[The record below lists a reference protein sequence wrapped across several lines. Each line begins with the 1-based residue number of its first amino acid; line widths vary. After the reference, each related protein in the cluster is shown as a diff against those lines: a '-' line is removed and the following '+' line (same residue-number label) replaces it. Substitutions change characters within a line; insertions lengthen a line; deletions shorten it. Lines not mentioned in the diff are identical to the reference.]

1 MGAKAEKDVSSF
13 FMAHESV
20 DQKSGPRRPLKWP
33 RQKWAK
39 WPDRQEE
46 REKGITIS
54 FTGYNEGRMKE

>member
-1 MGAKAEKDVSSF
+1 
-13 FMAHESV
+13 MAHESV

-46 REKGITIS
+46 REEEITIS